1 MSEFVK
7 LYLLL
12 LGIYGILFAD
22 MRIGKQLKKLRSDND
37 LSLRK
42 LSEALDIP
50 FMTLSSYERD
60 ITQPTINNCY
70 VIATYFKVP
79 IEFLILGEDC
89 TREYEDVELKALFS
103 RVDKLPDE
111 KKNVVKRYIRKYVGV
126 LDELAALEGEADS

>member
-12 LGIYGILFAD
+12 SGFYGILLAY
-22 MRIGKQLKKLRSDND
+22 MHIGKQLKQLRAGKD

-42 LSEALDIP
+42 LSEALDMP

-70 VIATYFKVP
+70 VNATFFKVP
-79 IEFLILGEDC
+79 IEFLILSEDC

-103 RVDKLPDE
+103 RVDRLPDE
-111 KKNVVKRYIRKYVGV
+111 KKDVVKQYIRKYVGV
-126 LDELAALEGEADS
+126 LGELEALEGEAES